1 MFADRANHSRYKEHL
16 FNFSFTPSLYR
27 IVTHGCDTYCGDS
40 DLNAPG
46 SRGPQKTIRRT
57 EKTAEVMRNR
67 GRGAHAE
74 RALVCLCA
82 LAVVSVA
89 GANNATNTTTAAAQG
104 TPKPGSAIEDFR
116 CSKCV
121 TRTIRASESP
131 SAGRRGTR
139 RPFVFLPYSS
149 VCDSVY
155 SELERHGK
163 PQRR

>member
-1 MFADRANHSRYKEHL
+1 
-16 FNFSFTPSLYR
+16 
-27 IVTHGCDTYCGDS
+27 
-40 DLNAPG
+40 
-46 SRGPQKTIRRT
+46 
-57 EKTAEVMRNR
+57 MRNR

-82 LAVVSVA
+82 LAVVGVA

-131 SAGRRGTR
+131 SAGRRRDARSCG
-139 RPFVFLPYSS
+139 LPDKYSS